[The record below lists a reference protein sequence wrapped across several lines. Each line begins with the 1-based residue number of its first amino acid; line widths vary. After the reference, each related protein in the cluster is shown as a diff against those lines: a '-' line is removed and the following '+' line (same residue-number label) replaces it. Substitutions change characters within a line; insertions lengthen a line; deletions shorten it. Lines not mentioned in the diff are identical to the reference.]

1 VSEVDLE
8 AWCRRDPEPFLWAES
23 VRLLADGSET
33 YPAMLRAIAEA
44 QESIVFENYIFATD
58 RAGRLFRDALVEAGR
73 RGVAVRF
80 LYDAVGSWAIDR
92 AFRQPMLEA
101 GIQVAVFHPLQLTRP
116 LWLLNRRDHR
126 KILIVDR
133 RLSFTGGVNV
143 SDDNLPEA
151 KGEAWRD
158 THVEIEG
165 AAAAA
170 RLATL
175 FEAGWRR
182 AHHFPADGSR
192 PRRRLETRFPGG
204 RAARDRAAAP
214 AGAPAGAGPE
224 GRATPRPPV
233 RGVLVRVL
241 GNGTVR
247 NRFRIRRAYLE
258 AIERASRY
266 VLIENAYFIPSHV
279 FLRTLAK
286 AVRRGVEVRVLLAR
300 RSDVPAAGWAS
311 RALYQRLMDDGV
323 RLSEWPRGM
332 MHSKTATI
340 DGIWSIVGSYNLDQR
355 SLWHN
360 LEVVVEVV
368 DPEFAAA
375 LSRRTV
381 DGLAASEPVDAE
393 AHRRRGIAARLLER
407 LGYAFRYWL

>member
-1 VSEVDLE
+1 MSEVDLE

-23 VRLLADGSET
+23 VRLLADGSEA
-33 YPAMLRAIAEA
+33 YPAMLRAMAEA

-58 RAGRLFRDALVEAGR
+58 RTGRLFRDALIEAAR

-80 LYDAVGSWAIDR
+80 LYDAVGSWSIDR
-92 AFRQPMLEA
+92 SFRQPMLDA
-101 GIQVAVFHPLQLTRP
+101 GIQVAVFHPLRLTRP
-116 LWLLNRRDHR
+116 IWLLNRRDHR
-126 KILIVDR
+126 KIQIVDR
-133 RLSFTGGVNV
+133 RLSFTGGVNI

-151 KGEAWRD
+151 QDDAWRD
-158 THVEIEG
+158 TQVEIEG

-182 AHHFPADGSR
+182 AHHFPPDGGR
-192 PRRRLETRFPGG
+192 PRRWLASRIP
-204 RAARDRAAAP
+204 ARRGAQDR
-214 AGAPAGAGPE
+214 GASPVSVDPE
-224 GRATPRPPV
+224 GRATPQPPT

-241 GNGTVR
+241 GNGAVR

-258 AIERASRY
+258 AIDRAARF

-279 FLRTLAK
+279 VLRSLAR
-286 AVRRGVEVRVLLAR
+286 AVRREVEVRVLLAR
-300 RSDVPAAGWAS
+300 ENDVPAAGWAS
-311 RALYQRLMDDGV
+311 RALYQRLLDDGV
-323 RLSEWPRGM
+323 RLALWPRGM

-360 LEVVVEVV
+360 LEVVVEVI

-375 LSRRTV
+375 LTRRTI
-381 DGLAASEPVDAE
+381 DGLAASEPVDPE
-393 AHRRRGIAARLLER
+393 MHRRRGLSARILER